1 MLSPWRLLWQWWL
14 LRRLNE
20 NWKLFLWRDIFR
32 SRIFCSLPHSH
43 ISSCWLQ
50 VRQRKQTGRR
60 DVTVQHS
67 RRSPNVNR
75 STTEWNRCP
84 CSLQSR
90 RTMCPVMHEHALPF
104 TVRATTRH
112 RIRPPGGD
120 IETSPLRPPFPI
132 PSPSEPSRLFV
143 PIGKTCCRRRGRIAD
158 DIVHYIIRS
167 VAEVPRYQ
175 FTPVSSTRRAGRRPR
190 PTVRQWRT
198 AEGRERSSLQSDFS
212 SVHGLARPAE
222 EFTSSSLSRDFR

>member
-32 SRIFCSLPHSH
+32 SRLFCSLPHSH

-90 RTMCPVMHEHALPF
+90 RTTCPVMHEHALPF

-120 IETSPLRPPFPI
+120 IETSPPPPPFPN
-132 PSPSEPSRLFV
+132 PFAFRALATFCSNRQNLLQSPRPDCWRHRALYYSVRRRSPQV
-143 PIGKTCCRRRGRIAD
+143 PIHARFLHAAGGRAGALGRPSDNDERPKEGNGRRFNPT
-158 DIVHYIIRS
+158 S
-167 VAEVPRYQ
+167 LQ
-175 FTPVSSTRRAGRRPR
+175 FTA
-190 PTVRQWRT
+190 
-198 AEGRERSSLQSDFS
+198 
-212 SVHGLARPAE
+212 
-222 EFTSSSLSRDFR
+222 